1 MSRPVALIIGITG
14 QDGSFLA
21 ELLLA
26 RGYAVHGLRRRTSV
40 PNLGNLAALV
50 SGGADLRLHHGD
62 VTEGASLLRVLQR
75 VQPDEVYNL
84 AGMSL
89 PAGRAPQ
96 SAAALH
102 ALGTQRLL
110 DALRL
115 HDPGRRIRLFQ
126 GSSYEIFGPG
136 GTAPADEAAG
146 FAPDSPAGVARLQ
159 AFWMIAAARERHG
172 MHASTGIAFPHA
184 SARAAPDALL
194 RHIARGVVSCAAPA
208 HSCGAAPTHHLGAAP
223 ARSFGAAPAH
233 PLGAAPPVTLGALD
247 RAQHWGHA
255 RDHAEAAWRMLQQP
269 EPGDLVLAGGP
280 VHPLRHVV
288 ERAFALAGTPLRW
301 QGEGW
306 AETGLCAASGR
317 VLVRLDP
324 AAPAC
329 RGPLGD
335 GALARRRLGWEPVTD
350 LDALLAEILADERA
364 ALARRTA

>member
-1 MSRPVALIIGITG
+1 MARPVALIIGITG

-21 ELLLA
+21 ELLL
-26 RGYAVHGLRRRTSV
+26 RKGYAVHGMRRRTSL

-50 SGGADLRLHHGD
+50 SDGAALHLHHGD
-62 VTEGASLLRVLQR
+62 LTEGASLLRVLQR

-89 PAGRAPQ
+89 AAGRAPQ
-96 SAAALH
+96 NAAALH

-146 FAPDSPAGVARLQ
+146 FAPDSPTGVARLQ
-159 AFWMIAAARERHG
+159 AYWLIAAARDRHG
-172 MHASTGIAFPHA
+172 MHASSGIAFPHA

-194 RHIARGVVSCAAPA
+194 RHVARGATALAA
-208 HSCGAAPTHHLGAAP
+208 GM
-223 ARSFGAAPAH
+223 
-233 PLGAAPPVTLGALD
+233 APPLALGALD

-255 RDHAEAAWRMLQQP
+255 RDHAEAAWRMLQQS

-288 ERAFALAGTPLRW
+288 ERAFALAGAPLTWR
-301 QGEGW
+301 GEGW
-306 AETGLCAASGR
+306 AEAGLCAATGR

-335 GALARRRLGWEPVTD
+335 ASRARRRLGWEPAAD
-350 LDALLAEILADERA
+350 LDTLLAEILEDERT

>member
-21 ELLLA
+21 ELLS
-26 RGYAVHGLRRRTSV
+26 RKGYAVHGLRRRTSL
-40 PNLGNLAALV
+40 PNLGNLASLV
-50 SGGADLRLHHGD
+50 SDGAELHLHHGD
-62 VTEGASLLRVLQR
+62 LTEGASLLRALQR
-75 VQPDEVYNL
+75 AQPDEVYNL

-89 PAGRAPQ
+89 AAGRAPQ
-96 SAAALH
+96 NAAALH

-136 GTAPADEAAG
+136 GTGPADEAAG
-146 FAPDSPAGVARLQ
+146 FSPDSPSGVARLQ
-159 AFWMIAAARERHG
+159 AYWLIAAARERHG

-194 RHIARGVVSCAAPA
+194 RHIARAAAPS
-208 HSCGAAPTHHLGAAP
+208 HSP
-223 ARSFGAAPAH
+223 
-233 PLGAAPPVTLGALD
+233 GAAPPHSPGAAPPLTLGALD

-255 RDHAEAAWRMLQQP
+255 RDHAEASWRMLQQA

-280 VHPLRHVV
+280 VHSLREVV
-288 ERAFALAGTPLRW
+288 ERAFALAGAPLLWR
-301 QGEGW
+301 GEGW
-306 AETGLCAASGR
+306 AETGLCAATGR

-324 AAPAC
+324 AAPTC

-335 GALARRRLGWEPVTD
+335 ATRAHRRLGWAPATP
-350 LDALLAEILADERA
+350 LDTLLAEILADERT

>member
-50 SGGADLRLHHGD
+50 SGGADLHLHHGD
-62 VTEGASLLRVLQR
+62 LTEGASLLRVLQR
-75 VQPDEVYNL
+75 VRPDEVYNL

-126 GSSYEIFGPG
+126 GSSFEIFGPG
-136 GTAPADEAAG
+136 GSAPVDEAAG

-194 RHIARGVVSCAAPA
+194 RHIARGVVSCAAP
-208 HSCGAAPTHHLGAAP
+208 THA
-223 ARSFGAAPAH
+223 F
-233 PLGAAPPVTLGALD
+233 GAAPPVTLGALG

-269 EPGDLVLAGGP
+269 EAGDLVLAGGP

-288 ERAFALAGTPLRW
+288 ERAFALAGMPLLW

-335 GALARRRLGWEPVTD
+335 DALARRRLGWEPGTD